1 MFRQWR
7 DKGVVKEKVQGRER
21 MRSNKESGI
30 N

>member
-7 DKGVVKEKVQGRER
+7 DKGVVKEKVQDRER